1 MLLDYFLVGQTYYAF
16 HARVLDAK
24 KHSGYRRRI
33 FQDSQDCQGCY
44 DFRKSSR
51 SSSRATGNLS
61 IYYPDNSDDLEISVL
76 FKDEG
81 NAASF
86 LGRMAN
92 YKGSDQFRGGGIV
105 FERDFECFK
114 SDEKATYILVTDYV
128 KEHSASPNNSRTDTI
143 SVSEIPFT
151 GDPLHA
157 LCSLEDLTQ
166 LPKGDTVFKCHIA
179 PQAFF
184 KEYKH
189 DSNNI
194 IFGSHIFH
202 RYLDGDGRRLP
213 KDKGVPPELCLNFL
227 SSGEKEFC
235 SGVEYVRIDL
245 EVEFRDPE
253 RARVMEGRW
262 RDGTKILGELKFK
275 CFFYS
280 KDASRVKKYIDIKRK
295 ETLQR
300 WELEDNPDSL
310 LVDEVEEE
318 LYEQPA
324 NDQETK
330 DDEMET

>member
-1 MLLDYFLVGQTYYAF
+1 MD
-16 HARVLDAK
+16 
-24 KHSGYRRRI
+24 
-33 FQDSQDCQGCY
+33 
-44 DFRKSSR
+44 
-51 SSSRATGNLS
+51 LS
-61 IYYPDNSDDLEISVL
+61 IYYPDNSDNLEISVL
-76 FKDEG
+76 FKDEK

-86 LGRMAN
+86 LSRMAN
-92 YKGSDQFRGGGIV
+92 YKECDQFRGRGIE
-105 FERDFECFK
+105 FERDFEIFK
-114 SDEKATYILVTDYV
+114 SDLKATYILVTDYV
-128 KEHSASPNNSRTDTI
+128 KESSTSPNNSRTETI

-157 LCSLEDLTQ
+157 LCSLEDLTK

-179 PQAFF
+179 PKAFF
-184 KEYKH
+184 NKYKH

-202 RYLDGDGRRLP
+202 KYLDGDGKRLP
-213 KDKGVPPELCLNFL
+213 KDKGVPPELCLKFL
-227 SSGEKEFC
+227 SSGEKEFF
-235 SGVEYVRIDL
+235 SGVQYVRIDL

-262 RDGTKILGELKFK
+262 REGTETLGELKFK
-275 CFFYS
+275 CYFYS

-295 ETLQR
+295 ETLHR
-300 WELEDNPDSL
+300 WELEDKPDSML
-310 LVDEVEEE
+310 DDEVEEQ